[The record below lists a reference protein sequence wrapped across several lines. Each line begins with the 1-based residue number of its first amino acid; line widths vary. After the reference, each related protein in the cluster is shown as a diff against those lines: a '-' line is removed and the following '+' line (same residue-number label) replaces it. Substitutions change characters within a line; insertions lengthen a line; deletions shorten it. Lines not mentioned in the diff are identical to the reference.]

1 MAKLERSIIINAP
14 IDEIYNYWARPEHV
28 LTWPNMVHISH
39 VQQLPNGGHSYRWA
53 YNLGGIRLDGT
64 VEDVEVVVNE
74 RYTRK
79 IDGVIGLMLIAG
91 FQPEEGATRVTIQA
105 IFRMSI
111 PIVGR
116 VAEALIIQR
125 MEREIDSMLTN
136 LKARMEK

>member
-1 MAKLERSIIINAP
+1 MAKLERSIINAP
-14 IDEIYNYWARPEHV
+14 LDEIYNYWARPEHV

-64 VEDVEVVVNE
+64 VED
-74 RYTRK
+74 RK